1 MCSLFLFFFVINFH
15 ISIVFQTTKMSNN
28 NKSLLSITQVRP
40 HLFLAGYGCITPSLL
55 KQYNITHA
63 VDCTNLKTKPI
74 PGLDKIEVPVD
85 DNTLAKITQYFEPV
99 VKFVEDAKQQG
110 HNTVIYCAAGVSRSA
125 TLTIVYLMV
134 TENLSLEEAYLDV
147 NKVRPIISP
156 NIGFWRQMIDYE
168 KSRSGNA
175 TVELISGRMARP
187 VPSVYLRRAVC

>member
-1 MCSLFLFFFVINFH
+1 
-15 ISIVFQTTKMSNN
+15 MSNN
-28 NKSLLSITQVRP
+28 NKSLLSITQIRP

-55 KQYNITHA
+55 KQNNITHA

-74 PGLDKIEVPVD
+74 PGLEKIEVPVD
-85 DNTLAKITQYFEPV
+85 DNTLAKMTPYFEPV
-99 VKFVEDAKQQG
+99 IKFVEDAKQQG

-134 TENLSLEEAYLDV
+134 TENLSLEEAYLHA
-147 NKVRPIISP
+147 RPIISP
-156 NIGFWRQMIDYE
+156 NIGFWRQMIDFE
-168 KSRSGNA
+168 KQRSGNA